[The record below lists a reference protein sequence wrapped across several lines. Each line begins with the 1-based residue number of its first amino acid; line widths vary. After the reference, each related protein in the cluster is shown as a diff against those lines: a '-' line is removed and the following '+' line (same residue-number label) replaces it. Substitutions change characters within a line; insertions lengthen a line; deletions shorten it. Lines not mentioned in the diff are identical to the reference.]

1 MILEINKNERLLLS
15 TSVMAKYELIF
26 ALTEAAL
33 TQDQIGFILVSIER
47 T

>member
-1 MILEINKNERLLLS
+1 MILEIDKNERLLLS

-26 ALTEAAL
+26 ALTKAAL
-33 TQDQIGFILVSIER
+33 TQAQIGFILISTER